1 MKKQVSQKQLSQ
13 ILNVSP
19 QAVAGLTT
27 RSRLVRDEDGLYN
40 LSDPENR
47 SYLKEKG
54 IKISEIK
61 IPETPAAGRPVVNRP
76 AGKIKTPINGIDK
89 SGAELNRELTQ
100 KKIEKLNFEM
110 EIKKKKYLP
119 TDFIE
124 GFLIRYIE
132 ALHSNIERSA
142 GATIRDY
149 AKEIL
154 NAGELTPDMINR
166 WINVFLNLCHSTKIQ
181 MLEEIKN
188 YDPNTGGKK

>member
-1 MKKQVSQKQLSQ
+1 MKLNQKQLSQ
-13 ILNVSP
+13 VLNISS
-19 QAVAGLTT
+19 QAAAGLTA
-27 RSRLVRDEDGLYN
+27 RGRLVRDEDGLYN

-124 GFLIRYIE
+124 NQLVSYI
-132 ALHSNIERSA
+132 AKLNSNIERTA
-142 GATIRDY
+142 ATSIKDMG
-149 AKEIL
+149 KKIL
-154 NAGELTPDMINR
+154 DAGEVNSAMITEWTNLFLT
-166 WINVFLNLCHSTKIQ
+166 LCHNTKIQ
-181 MLEEIKN
+181 VLNELKN
-188 YDPNTGGKK
+188 YNSIEVKK